1 MRPSDTKSP
10 VIEDNSLHGR
20 NSGQNTAT
28 FKCNIEDVAGKVCG
42 AERNLLHCKGKA
54 VSTLRILF
62 HLHFFVF
69 KQTASHLAAEAN
81 VEQFFSRAGQLSE
94 VNVDP
99 DSLADMVS
107 IMINKHANPL
117 SKISWTSTMRCS
129 LARIEETKQTFF
141 NSPEDVE
148 DSDTDG

>member
-1 MRPSDTKSP
+1 MRSSDTKSP

-81 VEQFFSRAGQLSE
+81 VEQVFSSRVGKLSE

-99 DSLADMVS
+99 DSLADMAS
-107 IMINKHANPL
+107 IMLKQ
-117 SKISWTSTMRCS
+117 
-129 LARIEETKQTFF
+129 ARVQTLCQRYHGQ
-141 NSPEDVE
+141 VL
-148 DSDTDG
+148 